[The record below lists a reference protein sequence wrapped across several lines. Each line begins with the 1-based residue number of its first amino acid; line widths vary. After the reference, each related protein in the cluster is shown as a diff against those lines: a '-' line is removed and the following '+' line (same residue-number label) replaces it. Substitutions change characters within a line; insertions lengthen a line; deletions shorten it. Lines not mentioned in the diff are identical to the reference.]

1 MEDNITP
8 ISIDE
13 QFQFQCT
20 SDVAC
25 FNACCRDLNQ
35 FLTPYDILRLKIHL
49 GLRSGEFIEKYTT
62 QHIGP
67 ETGLPVLILSPVR
80 NADLQC
86 PFVTACG
93 CSVYVDR
100 PSSCRVYPVARAIS
114 RNRKTGKVSE
124 HFALIREPHCL
135 GFQRSK
141 IQTVRQWLKAQ
152 ALGAYNQLNDMFLE
166 IISLKNRY
174 RPGPLDLRSK
184 LIFHIALYDLDA
196 FREQILHNSLVEDLN
211 LDPGLLEVLKNDE
224 VELLKFGHRY
234 VKEQIFGE
242 KDASESGEYRG
253 V

>member
-1 MEDNITP
+1 MDSNITP

-13 QFQFQCT
+13 HFQFQCT

-35 FLTPYDILRLKIHL
+35 FLTPYDILRLKTHL
-49 GLRSGEFIEKYTT
+49 GLRSDEFIEKYTT

-67 ETGLPVLILSPVR
+67 ETGLPVLTLSPVR
-80 NADLQC
+80 SADLQC

-93 CSVYVDR
+93 CSVYADR

-135 GFQRSK
+135 GFQQSTT
-141 IQTVRQWLKAQ
+141 QSVRQWLESQ
-152 ALGAYNQLNDMFLE
+152 TLDAYNQLNDLFLE
-166 IISLKNRY
+166 IISLKNRC

-184 LIFHIALYDLDA
+184 LVFHIALYDMDA
-196 FREQILHNSLVEDLN
+196 FRVQIFQNGLVDDLS
-211 LDPGLLEVLKNDE
+211 LDPELLEVIKSDE

-234 VKEQIFGE
+234 VKAQIFGE
-242 KDASESGEYRG
+242 KVA
-253 V
+253 